1 MPPKRKESST
11 AAETGRSAATAKR
24 RREGQRRDFASS
36 ALHLAFEA
44 HVTGA
49 QDAFLRGDS
58 QTAEREAVQA
68 LRIRPT
74 THLFAL
80 LAVIAESKGKF
91 DKASDLRLLQAFLAR
106 DIVLWEELLHD
117 FMTQQLYYKSVVCL
131 QRMSALEKNPQR
143 YRALQLQLADL
154 LIGLGEIRRASNV
167 LVPLWNSS
175 RCRDFEVFALLS
187 SLYFQLGKW
196 ASLQRLIESSIKHA
210 FQLPPAAG
218 VAGATKTLGEALG
231 HGAEATAQVPP
242 SASTAQEERPTL
254 PPVPSTAGSRIAKR
268 VRFVGMGIGESGAA
282 ASVTAD
288 LAGHT
293 APTLVS
299 PTEASL
305 DEFSFDDVASP
316 ASQLAHPPSSCRDEV
331 VASSTYA
338 HQGGVV
344 HQLYGERIELHT
356 PQDQKNFLTLLNVHA
371 ELLNEQ
377 GSFSDTV
384 QLLHMAAGCL
394 DVDLMELPPDL
405 LVRLGVA
412 YAFLGGV
419 YEQPCRDVFQHLME
433 YCSMEDFGDV
443 LLDAAMSLQKVSM
456 HEEAAQL
463 YVTLTRYHQFAY
475 DRARRQVSVA
485 EAELALM
492 QDTAPLNQVQAAT
505 DALKALKAE
514 EADLKTV
521 LAAALQGQAQSAYA
535 RELYE
540 EAKGHA
546 ERVRELEPLHLHARL
561 LLGRYYFYQRKDTAT
576 AVEVLTPSKH
586 EPALQRIQL
595 GVFLVHVFQRAKRY
609 VEAIALGV
617 SIFEMLLSSEEDG
630 DTLSVAPGASSR
642 RSGASLYL
650 PTMTRA
656 SSAIIPASS
665 LAGMVSGSASV
676 GSSNVVARTSFS
688 LAVSIKAS
696 TSVARQQLARR
707 GLESLTT
714 TVYGASAAASLAA
727 GWDRRE
733 EEQQQLKDTSTIFR
747 FNRRR
752 RRPAVGTNVVD
763 GDSLTDKASQGLVG
777 EGGEQGG
784 DATVHSG
791 PGAARLKTAEE
802 RREAVIRM
810 EPAAFWPMEEEEG
823 ESGGAEDNQPAS
835 SRAKTEAGK
844 SSSAQPMKEAAGD
857 DEGYQSGTDSP
868 CPSARHDRG
877 GTRVSDTT
885 TGETGVVAASARVV
899 GKGTGKRMPKKS
911 GGGGAVGHSSST
923 TVGER
928 DRDLAELEGFLTSSG
943 TNANAAA
950 AMVEPS
956 RNSGEAGM
964 DPVRDEHQDDDAVG
978 ASPESYELPSLEE
991 VSKQFQDPL
1000 MAQLFLEASSF
1011 TPGGGVRGGE
1021 GQDSSPDPWAS
1032 LAEASHNACAAV
1044 GLPDGTGPADKVTL
1058 REAIAVLGKAGF
1070 ISLAV
1075 AIVECY
1081 SAVGQFTEAREFAFV
1096 SLTHFAQK
1104 RRLRQMGNGLER
1116 PLRLALLRA
1125 ALAAGESEDA
1135 YRVGLRLLQQDTSE
1149 DKRHEVVELMHS
1161 VLNRCY
1167 DRSSI
1172 LYRAV
1177 ADGYNDPALL
1187 VLLANRYHQTR
1198 SYTRV
1203 LNLYLMALRE
1213 RPADILL
1220 NFMVGLSY
1228 LFCSHRKRT
1237 RSREACVSAAIYYLT
1252 QYQRLRLA
1260 LEPAVGIGEVLYNIA
1275 RALQFLKLYYL
1286 SIPLY
1291 ERVAY
1296 DLCAP
1301 EECTIAL
1308 QRAARVNLYF
1318 VYRWAAGNRT
1328 LALTAL
1334 QPRRWLGGTALASQ
1348 RRPSPFRLKTDGEAL
1363 DAEGRLSPLG
1373 REEPLA

>member
-1 MPPKRKESST
+1 MPPKRKES
-11 AAETGRSAATAKR
+11 AGVAEAQRSVATVKR
-24 RREGQRRDFASS
+24 RREGQRSEFSSS
-36 ALHLAFEA
+36 ALHSAFEA
-44 HVTGA
+44 HVTAA
-49 QDAFLRGDS
+49 QNAFLRGDS
-58 QTAEREAVQA
+58 QAAEREAVQA

-74 THLFAL
+74 AHLFAL

-91 DKASDLRLLQAFLAR
+91 DQASDFRLLQAFLAR

-131 QRMSALEKNPQR
+131 QRMSALEKNQER

-196 ASLQRLIESSIKHA
+196 ASLQRLIESSVKHA
-210 FQLPPAAG
+210 FQVRPTAI
-218 VAGATKTLGEALG
+218 VSKATAMEGEAAG
-231 HGAEATAQVPP
+231 HGAEATVQVPSSLP
-242 SASTAQEERPTL
+242 GTGQELTSPKPASSTSAPRVS
-254 PPVPSTAGSRIAKR
+254 KR
-268 VRFVGMGIGESGAA
+268 VRFFGMDADQDSAA
-282 ASVTAD
+282 APATAGI
-288 LAGHT
+288 AAPT
-293 APTLVS
+293 APRPPILS
-299 PTEASL
+299 EAPL
-305 DEFSFDDVASP
+305 DEFSFNDDDVLPSSP
-316 ASQLAHPPSSCRDEV
+316 A
-331 VASSTYA
+331 ASSMASDPLGSGTGGAGA
-338 HQGGVV
+338 HQDGVI
-344 HQLYGERIELHT
+344 HQLYGERIELYTLH
-356 PQDQKNFLTLLNVHA
+356 DRKNFLTLINVHA

-384 QLLHMAAGCL
+384 QLLRMAAGCL

-419 YEQPCRDVFQHLME
+419 YEQPCRDVFQYLVDN
-433 YCSMEDFGDV
+433 CSMEDYGDV
-443 LLDAAMSLQKVSM
+443 LLDAALSLQKVGM
-456 HEEAAQL
+456 HAEATQV
-463 YVTLTRYHQFAY
+463 YVTLARYHQFVY
-475 DRARRQVSVA
+475 DRVSKQVSVA

-492 QDTAPLNQVQAAT
+492 QDTAPLDQVQAAT
-505 DALKALKAE
+505 DGLKALREE
-514 EADLKTV
+514 EANLKTV
-521 LAAALQGQAQSAYA
+521 LAAAVQGKAQSAYA

-540 EAKGHA
+540 EAKGCA
-546 ERVRELEPLHLHARL
+546 EQVLQLEPTHLQARL
-561 LLGRYYFYQRKDTAT
+561 LLGRYYFYQCKNTAA
-576 AVEVLTPSKH
+576 AVDVLTPSTH

-595 GVFLVHVFQRAKRY
+595 GVFLVHVFQSAKRY

-617 SIFEMLLSSEEDG
+617 SIFELLLSGEEDG
-630 DTLSVAPGASSR
+630 DTQSVAPGTSSR

-665 LAGMVSGSASV
+665 LAGIV
-676 GSSNVVARTSFS
+676 GSGASAGGSNTLARTSFS
-688 LAVSIKAS
+688 LAASIRAS

-733 EEQQQLKDTSTIFR
+733 EEEHLKDTSTIFR

-752 RRPAVGTNVVD
+752 RRLAAEKTTADGDFLGTNKPEGLGGGD
-763 GDSLTDKASQGLVG
+763 GG
-777 EGGEQGG
+777 EGGDVVLQGEK
-784 DATVHSG
+784 DA
-791 PGAARLKTAEE
+791 PRFKTAEE
-802 RREAVIRM
+802 RRTAVINMDPCAFWSADKAEGDGAVDDQPASIKVETEADKCSATKCTVEEVIDEAEEKLGSADALRSPAKRNRDGGRATDTTPSVTEAVKASSGI
-810 EPAAFWPMEEEEG
+810 EG
-823 ESGGAEDNQPAS
+823 KSTRKRTKKESGGPAVERS
-835 SRAKTEAGK
+835 NNTII
-844 SSSAQPMKEAAGD
+844 
-857 DEGYQSGTDSP
+857 
-868 CPSARHDRG
+868 
-877 GTRVSDTT
+877 
-885 TGETGVVAASARVV
+885 
-899 GKGTGKRMPKKS
+899 
-911 GGGGAVGHSSST
+911 
-923 TVGER
+923 GER
-928 DRDLAELEGFLTSSG
+928 DRDLEELEGFLAATETIANTEAKPVKSLGNMGGADTSLVG
-943 TNANAAA
+943 GDGQ
-950 AMVEPS
+950 P
-956 RNSGEAGM
+956 
-964 DPVRDEHQDDDAVG
+964 DEDAED
-978 ASPESYELPSLEE
+978 ALPEVYELPSLEE
-991 VSKQFQDPL
+991 VSKQFQDPA
-1000 MAQLFLEASSF
+1000 MAQLFLDASSF

-1021 GQDSSPDPWAS
+1021 GRDSVSNPWAD
-1032 LAEASHNACAAV
+1032 LAETSDKVNAAA
-1044 GLPDGTGPADKVTL
+1044 GIPAGTGMEDKVTL
-1058 REAIAVLGKAGF
+1058 GEAVAVLGKAGL

-1096 SLTHFAQK
+1096 ALTHFSQK

-1116 PLRLALLRA
+1116 PLRLAVLRA

-1135 YRVGLRLLQQDTSE
+1135 YRVGLRLLQQDTAE

-1187 VLLANRYHQTR
+1187 VLLSNRYHQTR

-1203 LNLYLMALRE
+1203 LNLYLMAQRE
-1213 RPADILL
+1213 RPSDILL

-1228 LFCSHRKRT
+1228 LLCSHRKRT

-1252 QYQRLRLA
+1252 RYQHLRLA
-1260 LEPAVGIGEVLYNIA
+1260 LEPTAGIGEVLYNIA
-1275 RALQFLKLYYL
+1275 RSLQFLKLYYL
-1286 SIPLY
+1286 CVPLY
-1291 ERVAY
+1291 ERVAF

-1308 QRAARVNLYF
+1308 QRAARMNLYF
-1318 VYRWAAGNRT
+1318 IYRWVSGNRT

-1334 QPRRWLGGTALASQ
+1334 QPRDGSHDQAREPQ
-1348 RRPSPFRLKTDGEAL
+1348 RRPSPFSYNTG
-1363 DAEGRLSPLG
+1363 P
-1373 REEPLA
+1373 

>member
-1 MPPKRKESST
+1 MPPKRSESSN
-11 AAETGRSAATAKR
+11 AAETGRSVAIVKR
-24 RREGQRRDFASS
+24 RREGQRSEFSSS
-36 ALHLAFEA
+36 ALYSTFEA
-44 HVTGA
+44 HVTAA
-49 QDAFLRGDS
+49 QNSFLRGDS
-58 QTAEREAVQA
+58 QAAEHEAVQA

-74 THLFAL
+74 AHLFAL

-91 DKASDLRLLQAFLAR
+91 DQASDFRLLQAFLAR

-131 QRMSALEKNPQR
+131 QRMSALEKNQER

-196 ASLQRLIESSIKHA
+196 ASLQRLIESSVKHA
-210 FQLPPAAG
+210 FQILPTAEVTGATAAAG
-218 VAGATKTLGEALG
+218 ETMA
-231 HGAEATAQVPP
+231 HGAEATAQVSSSTPGTEQQLPSPP
-242 SASTAQEERPTL
+242 PDSSISEQR
-254 PPVPSTAGSRIAKR
+254 VSKR
-268 VRFVGMGIGESGAA
+268 VRFFGMDAGEDGAA
-282 ASVTAD
+282 VPVTAD
-288 LAGHT
+288 LTATT
-293 APTLVS
+293 APTSLS
-299 PTEASL
+299 PAEASL
-305 DEFSFDDVASP
+305 DEFGFDDFISP
-316 ASQLAHPPSSCRDEV
+316 ASPLLHPPSSNRPGD
-331 VASSTYA
+331 VAGSTGA
-338 HQGGVV
+338 HRGGVV
-344 HQLYGERIELHT
+344 HQLYGERIELRS
-356 PQDQKNFLTLLNVHA
+356 PQDQKNFLTLVNVHA

-377 GSFSDTV
+377 GNFSDTV

-419 YEQPCRDVFQHLME
+419 YEQPCRDVFQHLVAH
-433 YCSMEDFGDV
+433 CSMEDYGDV

-456 HEEAAQL
+456 HAEAAQV
-463 YVTLTRYHQFAY
+463 YVTLARYHQFVY
-475 DRARRQVSVA
+475 DRVRRQVGMA
-485 EAELALM
+485 EAELTLM
-492 QDTAPLNQVQAAT
+492 QDTAPLNQVQSAT

-535 RELYE
+535 RELYD
-540 EAKGHA
+540 EAKEYA
-546 ERVRELEPLHLHARL
+546 ERVLQLEPTHLQARL
-561 LLGRYYFYQRKDTAT
+561 LLGRYYFYQHKDTAA

-617 SIFEMLLSSEEDG
+617 SIFELLLSSEEDG
-630 DTLSVAPGASSR
+630 DTQSVAPGTSSR

-665 LAGMVSGSASV
+665 LAGMVGGSTAA
-676 GSSNVVARTSFS
+676 GGSNVAARTSFS
-688 LAVSIKAS
+688 LAASIKAS

-733 EEQQQLKDTSTIFR
+733 EEGQLKDTSTIFR

-752 RRPAVGTNVVD
+752 RRPGGERRVAD
-763 GDSLTDKASQGLVG
+763 GALLTDEKPEGPVEDAG
-777 EGGEQGG
+777 ERSG
-784 DATVHSG
+784 DATVHG
-791 PGAARLKTAEE
+791 EPGVTRLKTAEE
-802 RREAVIRM
+802 RRAAIISM
-810 EPAAFWPMEEEEG
+810 EPAAFWPAEEG
-823 ESGGAEDNQPAS
+823 GEGDGAEEDQPSS
-835 SRAKTEAGK
+835 SRVKPGADQ
-844 SSSAQPMKEAAGD
+844 SSATQSVKEEDGGD
-857 DEGYQSGTDSP
+857 GEKDRSRADALRP
-868 CPSARHDRG
+868 PVKRDRG
-877 GTRVSDTT
+877 GERVADTAAAVA
-885 TGETGVVAASARVV
+885 GVVKTSSGMEGKGVGKTTKKASA
-899 GKGTGKRMPKKS
+899 GA
-911 GGGGAVGHSSST
+911 AVGRFNNT
-923 TVGER
+923 IVGER
-928 DRDLAELEGFLTSSG
+928 DRDLTELEGFLTEAEAI
-943 TNANAAA
+943 ANAEAELA
-950 AMVEPS
+950 EPS
-956 RNSGEAGM
+956 GNAREVAAGSM
-964 DPVRDEHQDDDAVG
+964 RDDEQHDDDAVDVL
-978 ASPESYELPSLEE
+978 PESYELPSLEE
-991 VSKQFQDPL
+991 VSKQFQDPV
-1000 MAQLFLEASSF
+1000 MAQLFLDASSF
-1011 TPGGGVRGGE
+1011 TPGGGVRSGE
-1021 GQDSSPDPWAS
+1021 GQDSGQNPWAD
-1032 LAEASHNACAAV
+1032 LAEANHNASAAP
-1044 GLPDGTGPADKVTL
+1044 GLPAGTGLEDKVTL
-1058 REAIAVLGKAGF
+1058 REAVAVLGKAGF

-1075 AIVECY
+1075 AVVECY

-1096 SLTHFAQK
+1096 ALTHFSQK

-1116 PLRLALLRA
+1116 PLRLAVLRA

-1135 YRVGLRLLQQDTSE
+1135 YRVGLRLLQQDTAE
-1149 DKRHEVVELMHS
+1149 DKRREVVELMHS

-1198 SYTRV
+1198 SYARV

-1213 RPADILL
+1213 RPSDILL

-1252 QYQRLRLA
+1252 QYQQLRLA
-1260 LEPAVGIGEVLYNIA
+1260 LEPAAGIGEVLYNIA
-1275 RALQFLKLYYL
+1275 RTLQFLKLYYMC
-1286 SIPLY
+1286 IPLY

-1296 DLCAP
+1296 DLCPP

-1318 VYRWAAGNRT
+1318 VYRWASGNRT

-1334 QPRRWLGGTALASQ
+1334 QARSVPNGTAVTSP
-1348 RRPSPFRLKTDGEAL
+1348 RPPSPFRLKTDGEIL
-1363 DAEGRLSPLG
+1363 NVPSQRTP
-1373 REEPLA
+1373 

>member
-1 MPPKRKESST
+1 MPPKRKESAN
-11 AAETGRSAATAKR
+11 AAEAGRSPANAKR
-24 RREGQRRDFASS
+24 RREGQRSEFSSS
-36 ALHLAFEA
+36 ALHSIFEG
-44 HVTGA
+44 HVTAA
-49 QDAFLRGDS
+49 QNAFLRGDS
-58 QTAEREAVQA
+58 QTAEHEAVQA

-74 THLFAL
+74 AHLFAL

-91 DKASDLRLLQAFLAR
+91 DKASDFRLLQAFLAR
-106 DIVLWEELLHD
+106 DIVLWEELLHE

-131 QRMSALEKNPQR
+131 QRMSALEKNPER

-210 FQLPPAAG
+210 FQLLPAGG
-218 VAGATKTLGEALG
+218 VAGATKTPGEAMEY
-231 HGAEATAQVPP
+231 GAGATGQVPP
-242 SASTAQEERPTL
+242 STPRTKQQLST
-254 PPVPSTAGSRIAKR
+254 PPPDSSTSVSRVSKR
-268 VRFVGMGIGESGAA
+268 VRFLGMGDGEASAA
-282 ASVTAD
+282 APATAD
-288 LAGHT
+288 LVHT
-293 APTLVS
+293 AVPDSFS
-299 PTEASL
+299 PAEASL
-305 DEFSFDDVASP
+305 DEFSFDDFASP
-316 ASQLAHPPSSCRDEV
+316 ASPLSHPPSSYRPGD
-331 VASSTYA
+331 VAASTCA
-338 HQGGVV
+338 HRGGVV

-394 DVDLMELPPDL
+394 NVDLMELPPDL

-433 YCSMEDFGDV
+433 HCSMEDFGDV

-456 HEEAAQL
+456 HEEAAEL
-463 YVTLTRYHQFAY
+463 YVTLARYHQFAY
-475 DRARRQVSVA
+475 DRVHRQVGVA
-485 EAELALM
+485 EAELTLM
-492 QDTAPLNQVQAAT
+492 QDTAPLHQVQAAT
-505 DALKALKAE
+505 DALKTLKAE

-540 EAKGHA
+540 EAKEYA
-546 ERVRELEPLHLHARL
+546 ERVLQLEPIHLQARL
-561 LLGRYYFYQRKDTAT
+561 LLGRYYFYQRKDTAA

-617 SIFEMLLSSEEDG
+617 SIFELLLSSEEDG
-630 DTLSVAPGASSR
+630 DTQSVAPGTSSR

-665 LAGMVSGSASV
+665 LAGMVSGSASAG
-676 GSSNVVARTSFS
+676 GSIAAARASFS
-688 LAVSIKAS
+688 LAASIKAS

-714 TVYGASAAASLAA
+714 TIYGASAAASLAA

-752 RRPAVGTNVVD
+752 RRPAVETKMGG
-763 GDSLTDKASQGLVG
+763 GDSLTDQTHEGPVG
-777 EGGEQGG
+777 EDGE
-784 DATVHSG
+784 ASG
-791 PGAARLKTAEE
+791 ARLKRVEE
-802 RREAVIRM
+802 RRAAVIRM
-810 EPAAFWPMEEEEG
+810 EPAAFWPEEENEG
-823 ESGGAEDNQPAS
+823 SEAEDDQPAS
-835 SRAKTEAGK
+835 SRVKTEAEK
-844 SSSAQPMKEAAGD
+844 NSAAEPIKGEIGD
-857 DEGYQSGTDSP
+857 DVEEDEGGTDAL
-868 CPSARHDRG
+868 CPSVKRDRDDMPA
-877 GTRVSDTT
+877 TDTT
-885 TGETGVVAASARVV
+885 TGETGVLKTSARIE
-899 GKGTGKRMPKKS
+899 GKGARKRMKKES
-911 GGGGAVGHSSST
+911 GGGAAAVGHFGT

-928 DRDLAELEGFLTSSG
+928 DRDLTELEGFLTAAAP
-943 TNANAAA
+943 NANAEA
-950 AMVEPS
+950 EPAESS
-956 RNSGEAGM
+956 RNSREWGM
-964 DPVRDEHQDDDAVG
+964 VSEGDAERHEDDAVD
-978 ASPESYELPSLEE
+978 ASTESYELPSLEE
-991 VSKQFQDPL
+991 VSKRFQDPI

-1011 TPGGGVRGGE
+1011 TPGGGVRGGK
-1021 GQDSSPDPWAS
+1021 GQESTLDPWAS
-1032 LAEASHNACAAV
+1032 LAEANNNACAAV
-1044 GLPDGTGPADKVTL
+1044 GLPDGTGLEDRVTL
-1058 REAIAVLGKAGF
+1058 REAVAVLGKAGF

-1116 PLRLALLRA
+1116 PLRLAVLRA

-1149 DKRHEVVELMHS
+1149 EKRHEVVELMHS

-1220 NFMVGLSY
+1220 NFMTGLSY

-1237 RSREACVSAAIYYLT
+1237 RSREACVSAGIYYLT
-1252 QYQRLRLA
+1252 QYQQLRLA
-1260 LEPAVGIGEVLYNIA
+1260 LEPAAGIGEVLYNIA

-1286 SIPLY
+1286 CIPLY

-1296 DLCAP
+1296 DLYAP

-1318 VYRWAAGNRT
+1318 VYRWASGNRT

-1334 QPRRWLGGTALASQ
+1334 QPRSWFDGTAMTSQ
-1348 RRPSPFRLKTDGEAL
+1348 RRPSPFRPKADGEVL
-1363 DAEGRLSPLG
+1363 EVQRHPT
-1373 REEPLA
+1373 P

>member
-1 MPPKRKESST
+1 MPPKRKESANAT
-11 AAETGRSAATAKR
+11 DTGRSAATVKR
-24 RREGQRRDFASS
+24 RREGKRSEFSSS

-44 HVTGA
+44 HVTAA
-49 QDAFLRGDS
+49 QNAFLRGDS
-58 QTAEREAVQA
+58 QAAQHEAVQA

-74 THLFAL
+74 AHLFAL

-91 DKASDLRLLQAFLAR
+91 DQASDFRLLQAFLAR

-131 QRMSALEKNPQR
+131 QRMSALEKDPKR
-143 YRALQLQLADL
+143 YRALQMQLADL

-196 ASLQRLIESSIKHA
+196 ASLQRLIESSVKHA
-210 FQLPPAAG
+210 FQLPPTADVG
-218 VAGATKTLGEALG
+218 GATTTVGEIAG
-231 HGAEATAQVPP
+231 HGAEATAR
-242 SASTAQEERPTL
+242 ASSSTPGTGQQQLPTL
-254 PPVPSTAGSRIAKR
+254 PTDSSISEQRVSKR
-268 VRFVGMGIGESGAA
+268 VRFFGMNADEDGAA
-282 ASVTAD
+282 AHVIAD
-288 LAGHT
+288 LT
-293 APTLVS
+293 APTVPTSLS
-299 PTEASL
+299 PAKVSL
-305 DEFSFDDVASP
+305 DEFGFNDFISP
-316 ASQLAHPPSSCRDEV
+316 ASPFSHSSSSHHPGDAGDDSGAHR
-331 VASSTYA
+331 
-338 HQGGVV
+338 GGVV
-344 HQLYGERIELHT
+344 HQLYGERIELRG
-356 PQDQKNFLTLLNVHA
+356 PQDQKNFLTLVNVHA

-377 GSFSDTV
+377 GNFSDTV

-419 YEQPCRDVFQHLME
+419 YEQPCRDVFQHLVE
-433 YCSMEDFGDV
+433 HCSMEDYGDV

-456 HEEAAQL
+456 HAEAAQL
-463 YVTLTRYHQFAY
+463 YVTLVRYHQFVY
-475 DRARRQVSVA
+475 DRIHRQVGVA
-485 EAELALM
+485 EAELMLM
-492 QDTAPLNQVQAAT
+492 QDTSPLDQVQAAT

-521 LAAALQGQAQSAYA
+521 LAAVLQGQAQSAYA

-540 EAKGHA
+540 EAKEYA
-546 ERVRELEPLHLHARL
+546 ERVLQLEPTHLQARL
-561 LLGRYYFYQRKDTAT
+561 LLGRYYFYQRKDTAA

-595 GVFLVHVFQRAKRY
+595 GVFLVQVFQRAKRY

-617 SIFEMLLSSEEDG
+617 SIVELLLSSEEDG
-630 DTLSVAPGASSR
+630 DTQSVAPGTSSR

-665 LAGMVSGSASV
+665 LAGMVGGSASA
-676 GSSNVVARTSFS
+676 GGSNVAARTSFS
-688 LAVSIKAS
+688 LAASIKAS

-727 GWDRRE
+727 GWDPRE
-733 EEQQQLKDTSTIFR
+733 EEGQLKDTSTIFR

-752 RRPAVGTNVVD
+752 RRPGVER
-763 GDSLTDKASQGLVG
+763 KATESVLLPDEKPDDPAGQAG
-777 EGGEQGG
+777 ERS
-784 DATVHSG
+784 DDTTVHG
-791 PGAARLKTAEE
+791 EPGATRPTTVEE
-802 RREAVIRM
+802 RRAAIIRM
-810 EPAAFWPMEEEEG
+810 EPAAFWPAEEG
-823 ESGGAEDNQPAS
+823 GEGDGAEEYQPAS
-835 SRAKTEAGK
+835 SGVAPGADKSVVTQSIKEEGSDCEEDRSCTDPLHPPAK
-844 SSSAQPMKEAAGD
+844 
-857 DEGYQSGTDSP
+857 
-868 CPSARHDRG
+868 RDRG
-877 GTRVSDTT
+877 GERVADTA
-885 TGETGVVAASARVV
+885 VVKADVGKKSSGMVDKAVGKRAKKASA
-899 GKGTGKRMPKKS
+899 GA
-911 GGGGAVGHSSST
+911 AVGCFNN
-923 TVGER
+923 TVLGQR
-928 DRDLAELEGFLTSSG
+928 DRDLEELEGFLTEAEAI
-943 TNANAAA
+943 ANT
-950 AMVEPS
+950 
-956 RNSGEAGM
+956 EAEMAQSCGDAREVVAVPM
-964 DPVRDEHQDDDAVG
+964 HGDEQRDNDVVDAL
-978 ASPESYELPSLEE
+978 PESYELPSLEE
-991 VSKQFQDPL
+991 VSKQFQDPV
-1000 MAQLFLEASSF
+1000 MAQLFLDASSF

-1021 GQDSSPDPWAS
+1021 GQDSTQNPWDA
-1032 LAEASHNACAAV
+1032 LADANHNASAAA
-1044 GLPDGTGPADKVTL
+1044 GLPAGTGLEDKVTL
-1058 REAIAVLGKAGF
+1058 REAVAVLGKAGF

-1075 AIVECY
+1075 AVVECY

-1116 PLRLALLRA
+1116 PLRLAVLRA

-1135 YRVGLRLLQQDTSE
+1135 YRVGLRLLQQDTAE

-1203 LNLYLMALRE
+1203 LNLYLMALQE
-1213 RPADILL
+1213 RPSDILL

-1252 QYQRLRLA
+1252 QYQHLRLA
-1260 LEPAVGIGEVLYNIA
+1260 LEPALGIGEVIYNTA

-1286 SIPLY
+1286 CIPLY

-1296 DLCAP
+1296 DLCPP

-1318 VYRWAAGNRT
+1318 LYRWASGNRT

-1334 QPRRWLGGTALASQ
+1334 QPRSGSNGTAVAS
-1348 RRPSPFRLKTDGEAL
+1348 RRSPSPFRLKTDGE
-1363 DAEGRLSPLG
+1363 SLG
-1373 REEPLA
+1373 V

>member
-1 MPPKRKESST
+1 MPLKRNEIANSV
-11 AAETGRSAATAKR
+11 ETGRSAAAVKR
-24 RREGQRRDFASS
+24 RREGQRREFSSS
-36 ALHLAFEA
+36 ALHSTFEA
-44 HVTGA
+44 HVTAA
-49 QDAFLRGDS
+49 QNAFLRGDS
-58 QTAEREAVQA
+58 QAAEQEAVQA

-74 THLFAL
+74 AHLFAL
-80 LAVIAESKGKF
+80 LAVIAESKGRF
-91 DKASDLRLLQAFLAR
+91 DQASDFRLLQAFLAR

-131 QRMSALEKNPQR
+131 QRMSALEKNQER
-143 YRALQLQLADL
+143 HRALQLQLADL
-154 LIGLGEIRRASNV
+154 LIGLGEIRRALNV

-175 RCRDFEVFALLS
+175 RCCDFEVFAILS

-210 FQLPPAAG
+210 FQLLPPADAT
-218 VAGATKTLGEALG
+218 GAIATPGEAVG
-231 HGAEATAQVPP
+231 HGAEATVQVRSSTPGAEQQP
-242 SASTAQEERPTL
+242 SSPL
-254 PPVPSTAGSRIAKR
+254 PDSSISGRQAVRR
-268 VRFVGMGIGESGAA
+268 VRFFGVDVSEGGAA
-282 ASVTAD
+282 APVTTD
-288 LAGHT
+288 LTTSAT
-293 APTLVS
+293 PMSSS
-299 PTEASL
+299 PAEATL
-305 DEFSFDDVASP
+305 DEFSFDDVISP
-316 ASQLAHPPSSCRDEV
+316 ASPFSDLASLHRPRN
-331 VASSTYA
+331 VAGSTGVD
-338 HQGGVV
+338 QGGVV
-344 HQLYGERIELHT
+344 HQLYGERIELRT
-356 PQDQKNFLTLLNVHA
+356 QQDQKNFLTLVNVHA
-371 ELLNEQ
+371 ELLSEQ

-419 YEQPCRDVFQHLME
+419 YEQPCRDVFQHLVE
-433 YCSMEDFGDV
+433 HCSMEDYGDV

-456 HEEAAQL
+456 HAEAAQL
-463 YVTLTRYHQFAY
+463 YVTLAHYHQFVY
-475 DRARRQVSVA
+475 DRVRRQVGVA

-492 QDTAPLNQVQAAT
+492 QDTAPWNKVQAAT

-514 EADLKTV
+514 EADLRTV

-540 EAKGHA
+540 EAKEYA
-546 ERVRELEPLHLHARL
+546 ERVLQLESTHLQARL
-561 LLGRYYFYQRKDTAT
+561 LLGRYYFYQRKDTTA
-576 AVEVLTPSKH
+576 AVEVLTPSKD

-595 GVFLVHVFQRAKRY
+595 GVFLVHVFQHAKRY

-617 SIFEMLLSSEEDG
+617 SIFELLLSSEEDG
-630 DTLSVAPGASSR
+630 DTQSVAPGTSSR

-650 PTMTRA
+650 PTVTRA

-665 LAGMVSGSASV
+665 LAGMVGGSASA
-676 GSSNVVARTSFS
+676 GGSNVAARTSFS
-688 LAVSIKAS
+688 LAASIKAS
-696 TSVARQQLARR
+696 TSVARQQLSRR

-714 TVYGASAAASLAA
+714 TAYGASAAASLAA
-727 GWDRRE
+727 GWDRRKE
-733 EEQQQLKDTSTIFR
+733 EGQLKDTSTIFR

-752 RRPAVGTNVVD
+752 RRPTVGRGLAN
-763 GDSLTDKASQGLVG
+763 GDILTDEVPEGPAGNAAVQGESG
-777 EGGEQGG
+777 
-784 DATVHSG
+784 AT
-791 PGAARLKTAEE
+791 RLKTAEE
-802 RREAVIRM
+802 RRAAVISM
-810 EPAAFWPMEEEEG
+810 EPGAFWPAEEEG
-823 ESGGAEDNQPAS
+823 EGGRAEDDQPAS
-835 SRAKTEAGK
+835 SRVKAETDK
-844 SSSAQPMKEAAGD
+844 SSATQSIREEAVDDGGEDRSGAEALHSPVKREGGGERVGD
-857 DEGYQSGTDSP
+857 TAIVATAVVKASSGI
-868 CPSARHDRG
+868 
-877 GTRVSDTT
+877 
-885 TGETGVVAASARVV
+885 E
-899 GKGTGKRMPKKS
+899 GKGERQKTKRES
-911 GGGGAVGHSSST
+911 SGGAVVGRFNNT
-923 TVGER
+923 IMGER
-928 DRDLAELEGFLTSSG
+928 DRDLEELEEFLTAAEAVANTEGGLAEFSG
-943 TNANAAA
+943 NAREEVPAS
-950 AMVEPS
+950 E
-956 RNSGEAGM
+956 
-964 DPVRDEHQDDDAVG
+964 RDEQHDETVDTL
-978 ASPESYELPSLEE
+978 PESYELPSLEE
-991 VSKQFQDPL
+991 VSKQFHDPT
-1000 MAQLFLEASSF
+1000 MAQLFLDASSF

-1021 GQDSSPDPWAS
+1021 GQESTPDPWAD
-1032 LAEASHNACAAV
+1032 LEANHNANVVARF
-1044 GLPDGTGPADKVTL
+1044 PPGTGLEDRVTL
-1058 REAIAVLGKAGF
+1058 REAVAVLGKAGF

-1116 PLRLALLRA
+1116 PLRLAVLRA

-1135 YRVGLRLLQQDTSE
+1135 YRVGLRLLQQDTAE

-1213 RPADILL
+1213 RPVDILL

-1252 QYQRLRLA
+1252 QYQQLRLA
-1260 LEPAVGIGEVLYNIA
+1260 LEPTVGIGEVLYNIA
-1275 RALQFLKLYYL
+1275 RTLQFLKLYYL
-1286 SIPLY
+1286 CVPLY

-1296 DLCAP
+1296 DLCQP

-1318 VYRWAAGNRT
+1318 VYRWASGNRT
-1328 LALTAL
+1328 LALSAL
-1334 QPRRWLGGTALASQ
+1334 QPRGGSNGMAVVSS
-1348 RRPSPFRLKTDGEAL
+1348 RPPSPFTLKTDGEILNVQGQRTPRDQEKAR
-1363 DAEGRLSPLG
+1363 A
-1373 REEPLA
+1373 